1 MSSSITSI
9 PIYRIDLGSP
19 PEERYA
25 QLATDFAV
33 RMRAVI
39 PLYEEILSLLLV
51 YRPLILIAKA
61 FVSCFLRSVWDP
73 EQTREIRA
81 ISRIAGIDTSLVVVL
96 NTLLDSLLGCTSGAI
111 TVRAGNEAKS
121 PGRLLHFRT
130 LDWGMPAL
138 RDLLVVLEFVDSSS
152 TKPERVLA
160 RSITYAG
167 FLGCLTGVR
176 SVSMLE
182 YKLASS

>member
-1 MSSSITSI
+1 MSSAVTPI
-9 PIYRIDLGSP
+9 PVYRIDLGLP

-25 QLATDFAV
+25 QLASDFAV

-39 PLYEEILSLLLV
+39 PLYEEILSLLLL
-51 YRPLILIAKA
+51 YRPLIFLAKL
-61 FVSCFLRSVWDP
+61 FVRCFLRRVWDP

-81 ISRIAGIDTSLVVVL
+81 ISRVAGIDLSLVVVL

-111 TVRAGNEAKS
+111 TVRNGHAVGSA
-121 PGRLLHFRT
+121 GRLLHFRT

-152 TKPERVLA
+152 GEEPGRVLA

-167 FLGCLTGVR
+167 FVGSLTGARCV
-176 SVSMLE
+176 
-182 YKLASS
+182 ASRLP

>member
-1 MSSSITSI
+1 MSSQDSPI
-9 PIYRIDLGSP
+9 PVYRIDLGSP

-25 QLATDFAV
+25 HLASDFAG

-39 PLYEEILSLLLV
+39 PLYEEILSLLI
-51 YRPLILIAKA
+51 YRPLILLAKV
-61 FVSCFLRSVWDP
+61 FVRCFLRRVWDS

-81 ISRIAGIDTSLVVVL
+81 ISRIAKIDLSLVVVL

-111 TVRAGNEAKS
+111 TVRSGHAVDSSGQ
-121 PGRLLHFRT
+121 LLHFRT

-138 RDLLVVLEFVDSSS
+138 RDLLVVLEFVDSTSAE
-152 TKPERVLA
+152 PERVLA

-167 FLGCLTGVR
+167 FVGCLTGAR
-176 SVSMLE
+176 
-182 YKLASS
+182 